1 MVKIMFSVV
10 FSLLNIII
18 SAYRIEIIE
27 RCKPYSTS
35 LVIFGLKIAILCS
48 GEYAALLKWKF
59 WKCIMEMLIPYYSW
73 SQGSALLCWTQKKL
87 LVDFCQ
93 GDVAAGAVPQNS
105 LSFWHG
111 STVVK
116 IKFCRVGCQV
126 RDTRCWGT
134 LCHLLL
140 VSQRHSWRGRAST
153 AGDVG
158 SWRSD
163 CAPRI
168 VQRRLLLLK
177 KPPKAF
183 ILCLLAISLWPF
195 PGFSVRWDE
204 ALGVPGCRKQS
215 SPALPSAPA
224 KHCHQHRA
232 QHPRD
237 YCFWHVATAEVHC
250 QNQNFWPEFFSFFQL
265 SVW

>member
-10 FSLLNIII
+10 FRLLNINI

-35 LVIFGLKIAILCS
+35 LVLFGLKIAILCS

-126 RDTRCWGT
+126 RDTRCWST

-163 CAPRI
+163 CAPGI

-177 KPPKAF
+177 KPPKSFYPLSAGSFSLAF
-183 ILCLLAISLWPF
+183 
-195 PGFSVRWDE
+195 
-204 ALGVPGCRKQS
+204 
-215 SPALPSAPA
+215 PALPSAPA

-265 SVW
+265 SIW